1 MNFLFAGC
9 FSFLEPDAK
18 LLPQNV
24 IFCFKGFQTEF
35 QGHAKQE
42 GQMHLYSTITIKCM
56 WNKYTKYIKYIIYIV
71 YAHSIHDSRRHAFSK
86 LKHSDKSTKDVT
98 HGVFLAAP
106 QKLVGSPLR
115 FQLPGNETAT
125 TEVTPGYVM
134 TPGGSAREGSI
145 FPQHQARFLPDI
157 KAMILLSLHCTA
169 SLPGLRVF
177 SMMIL
182 Q

>member
-18 LLPQNV
+18 LVPQ
-24 IFCFKGFQTEF
+24 IFTFFFKGFQTEF

-42 GQMHLYSTITIKCM
+42 SQMHLYSTITNMCIIDIL
-56 WNKYTKYIKYIIYIV
+56 NISYIIYKKHTKYDIKKEKNFILYIMYV
-71 YAHSIHDSRRHAFSK
+71 HSIHDSRRHACSK

-98 HGVFLAAP
+98 HGVFSAAP

-125 TEVTPGYVM
+125 TEVTPGYAM
-134 TPGGSAREGSI
+134 TPGKRAREGSHI
-145 FPQHQARFLPDI
+145 PTTPTKGFAR
-157 KAMILLSLHCTA
+157 
-169 SLPGLRVF
+169 
-177 SMMIL
+177 
-182 Q
+182 